1 MFWQAIWF
9 LYFQTSL
16 SAADAL
22 LLAVVADMAT
32 TVLEVPSGYLADR
45 VGRRITLLIGTAATV
60 VACVLLGIG
69 GPFMIFALAQV
80 FMGLGSAFSSGTD
93 SAFLYDSLLASGREG
108 EVTSAEARAFRFSFG
123 GLALSAATG
132 GVMALGTPEIDYF
145 ASAVAAAFAML
156 IAWQFREPAVADH
169 HRVAHPP
176 GLQMV
181 TILRRLGDGPLA
193 WLFALAVGMYVFS
206 HVPYIF
212 GQPFIRQ
219 AMQGIGLATETPA
232 VSGAIVALMM
242 VISIGTSWLTVP
254 MARGLGVARMLII
267 AVTMQIALIAALAL
281 STHVLVLGFLLLRMV
296 PDALAKPLI
305 LASIQPRLESAYRA
319 TFLSLQSLIGK
330 LLLAGS
336 IGIASTVAPEN
347 SDLSH
352 AALQAILPLYLEP
365 GVLLVLVL
373 VLTAPK
379 ISRAL
384 LRPE

>member
-1 MFWQAIWF
+1 
-9 LYFQTSL
+9 
-16 SAADAL
+16 
-22 LLAVVADMAT
+22 
-32 TVLEVPSGYLADR
+32 
-45 VGRRITLLIGTAATV
+45 
-60 VACVLLGIG
+60 
-69 GPFMIFALAQV
+69 
-80 FMGLGSAFSSGTD
+80 
-93 SAFLYDSLLASGREG
+93 
-108 EVTSAEARAFRFSFG
+108 
-123 GLALSAATG
+123 
-132 GVMALGTPEIDYF
+132 
-145 ASAVAAAFAML
+145 SAVAAAFAML
-156 IAWQFREPAVADH
+156 TAWQFREPAVADH

-219 AMQGIGLATETPA
+219 AVQGIGLATETPA

-347 SDLSH
+347 
-352 AALQAILPLYLEP
+352 
-365 GVLLVLVL
+365 
-373 VLTAPK
+373 
-379 ISRAL
+379 
-384 LRPE
+384 